1 MEKLIYEGAVYWAY
15 DTEILAMD
23 VSERYLG
30 RHFSSVPPLSKH
42 QGRIYLTNT
51 AIFIEGDEEAS
62 IPLSEITQISL
73 DFDEVFSA
81 ASVKNFGM
89 FWKPLRITY
98 GLDSIIY
105 LIVDYSVMISNN
117 KRFFELLTSM
127 LA

>member
-1 MEKLIYEGAVYWAY
+1 MEKLIYEGSVYWAY

-23 VSERYLG
+23 VSERYIG

-42 QGRIYLTNT
+42 QGRIYLTST
-51 AIFIEGDEEAS
+51 MILIAGDEEVR
-62 IPLSEITQISL
+62 IPLADISQISL

-98 GLDSIIY
+98 GLDDIIY

-117 KRFFELLTSM
+117 KRFFELLTTM
-127 LA
+127 LT

>member
-1 MEKLIYEGAVYWAY
+1 MENLIYEGTVYWAF

-23 VSERYLG
+23 ASERYIG

-42 QGRIYLTNT
+42 QGRIYLTNSM
-51 AIFIEGDEEAS
+51 IFIEGDQDITVPLAS
-62 IPLSEITQISL
+62 ISQISL
-73 DFDEVFSA
+73 DFDQVFSA

-98 GLDSIIY
+98 GMDSVVY
-105 LIVDYSVMISNN
+105 LIVDFNLMISNN

-127 LA
+127 LV